1 MGSPQESRKQC
12 ERCGR
17 VQSFAHSLAPSC
29 CGMAFTPEQ
38 KCAYRAER
46 KRARAAEDASCGIKR
61 RPRGGKPLWHRW
73 DLDAGAWVLDEDC
86 VPPAEQPPLPPQP
99 ADLNAW
105 AAANPPPRRQDF
117 ESQQQFDDLREPW
130 YATLMGAWLPP
141 YGQNAARVKAW
152 GRALKRQTERTSSHE
167 YAQARAV
174 KERNAHDREAEHRQ
188 AAEAQRQAEQ
198 ELADAPLKEQLA
210 DCERRNNI
218 GFHASCGQWHH
229 ERVPCADAH
238 KWPRKQLWPK
248 FKEWSTGT
256 MFIEGVGAVKGD
268 RTPEECMW
276 EKGQCTGTIHGK
288 LLHRCDFCVP
298 PGHRLSMAHR
308 CGRHVP
314 GEYVFEY

>member
-1 MGSPQESRKQC
+1 M
-12 ERCGR
+12 
-17 VQSFAHSLAPSC
+17 A
-29 CGMAFTPEQ
+29 MAFTAEQ
-38 KCAYRAER
+38 KRALRADR
-46 KRARAAEDASCGIKR
+46 KRLRSAEDAAHGLKR
-61 RPRGGKPLWHRW
+61 RPRGRAPVWHRW
-73 DLDAGAWVLDEDC
+73 DEIVGAWLLDEAGK
-86 VPPAEQPPLPPQP
+86 AEHDDHPLPPRP
-99 ADLNAW
+99 DNLNAW
-105 AAANPPPRRQDF
+105 AAAHPPPRREDF
-117 ESQQQFDDLREPW
+117 KSQELFDAAREPW
-130 YATLMGAWLPP
+130 YATLTGVRLPP
-141 YGQNAARVKAW
+141 YGENAARAKAW
-152 GRALKRQTERTSSHE
+152 GIACRRQFERTISHEIATERE
-167 YAQARAV
+167 VQRAN
-174 KERNAHDREAEHRQ
+174 EEAEAHTAREAERARQ
-188 AAEAQRQAEQ
+188 AQRQAEQ

-229 ERVPCADAH
+229 QRVPCADAH

-256 MFIEGVGAVKGD
+256 MFIEGIGAVKGD

-298 PGHRLSMAHR
+298 PGHRLSMAHW